1 MVSAALSGGC
11 GGYTLFEGSPDHL
24 SPVISEEFHQLV
36 LAAPS
41 DAISIWMS

>member
-24 SPVISEEFHQLV
+24 SPVISEEFHQK
-36 LAAPS
+36 
-41 DAISIWMS
+41 